1 MLLVKATGST
11 VQQYPYSI
19 GLLRKENP
27 NTSFPKQVS
36 AEDMAS
42 FNVYPVTEVTPTV
55 SDTQKLVKVWTPTL
69 VGGDW
74 VLAHEA
80 VDLTSEDIAEATAVL
95 AANMREERN
104 KRLAGVTTSKADNEA
119 AFTAS
124 ELAKVA
130 AAAREK
136 RDGLLAATDF
146 YALSDVSMSEAM
158 TTYRSDL
165 RAVPA
170 QSEFPTTISWPTA
183 P

>member
-1 MLLVKATGST
+1 MLLVKATNDT

-36 AEDMAS
+36 AADMAS
-42 FNVYPVTEVTPTV
+42 FNVYPVTETFPTV

-69 VGGDW
+69 VDGAW

-80 VDLTSEDIAEATAVL
+80 VDLTSDDIAEATAVL
-95 AANMREERN
+95 AAN
-104 KRLAGVTTSKADNEA
+104 
-119 AFTAS
+119 
-124 ELAKVA
+124 
-130 AAAREK
+130 AREQ
-136 RDGLLAATDF
+136 RDALLAATDF
-146 YALSDVSMSEAM
+146 YALSDVVMTSEM

-170 QSEFPTTISWPTA
+170 QSEFPTTINWPTA

>member
-1 MLLVKATGST
+1 MLLIKATGST

-36 AEDMAS
+36 AADMAS

-69 VGGDW
+69 VSGEW

-80 VDLTSEDIAEATAVL
+80 VDLTSDDIAEATAVL
-95 AANMREERN
+95 AANAREERD
-104 KRLAGVTTSKADNEA
+104 A
-119 AFTAS
+119 
-124 ELAKVA
+124 
-130 AAAREK
+130 
-136 RDGLLAATDF
+136 LLAATDF
-146 YALSDVSMSEAM
+146 YALSDVVMTSDM

-170 QSEFPTTISWPTA
+170 LSGFPSDFTWPTA

>member
-1 MLLVKATGST
+1 MLLIKATGST

-19 GLLRKENP
+19 GLLRKDNP

-36 AEDMAS
+36 AADMAS

-55 SDTQKLVKVWTPTL
+55 ADTQKLVKVWTPTL
-69 VGGDW
+69 VSGDW

-80 VDLTSEDIAEATAVL
+80 VDLTSDDIAEATAVL
-95 AANMREERN
+95 AANAREE
-104 KRLAGVTTSKADNEA
+104 
-119 AFTAS
+119 
-124 ELAKVA
+124 
-130 AAAREK
+130 

-146 YALSDVSMSEAM
+146 YALSDVVMTSEM

-165 RAVPA
+165 RSVPTL
-170 QSEFPTTISWPTA
+170 SGFPSDFEWPTA

>member
-1 MLLVKATGST
+1 MLLVKATNNT

-95 AANMREERN
+95 AAN
-104 KRLAGVTTSKADNEA
+104 
-119 AFTAS
+119 
-124 ELAKVA
+124 
-130 AAAREK
+130 AREQ
-136 RDGLLAATDF
+136 RDTLLAATDF
-146 YALSDVSMSEAM
+146 YALSDVVMSEAM

-165 RAVPA
+165 RAVPTLTG
-170 QSEFPTTISWPTA
+170 FPSDFTWPTA

>member
-1 MLLVKATGST
+1 MLLIKATGST
-11 VQQYPYSI
+11 VQQYPYSV

-80 VDLTSEDIAEATAVL
+80 VDLTSDDIAEATAVL
-95 AANMREERN
+95 AANAREERD
-104 KRLAGVTTSKADNEA
+104 A
-119 AFTAS
+119 
-124 ELAKVA
+124 
-130 AAAREK
+130 
-136 RDGLLAATDF
+136 LLAATDF

-170 QSEFPTTISWPTA
+170 QSEFPTTISWPTV

>member
-1 MLLVKATGST
+1 MLLVKATNNT
-11 VQQYPYSI
+11 VQQYPYSV

-36 AEDMAS
+36 ASDMAS

-55 SDTQKLVKVWTPTL
+55 LDTQKLVKVWTPTL

-80 VDLTSEDIAEATAVL
+80 VDLTSDDIAEATAVL
-95 AANMREERN
+95 AANAREERD
-104 KRLAGVTTSKADNEA
+104 A
-119 AFTAS
+119 
-124 ELAKVA
+124 
-130 AAAREK
+130 
-136 RDGLLAATDF
+136 LLAATDF

-170 QSEFPTTISWPTA
+170 QSEFPTTITWPTA

>member
-1 MLLVKATGST
+1 MLLVKATNDT
-11 VQQYPYSI
+11 VQQYPYSV

-104 KRLAGVTTSKADNEA
+104 KRLA
-119 AFTAS
+119 
-124 ELAKVA
+124 
-130 AAAREK
+130 
-136 RDGLLAATDF
+136 ATDWTSS
-146 YALSDVSMSEAM
+146 SDVTMSAEM
-158 TTYRSDL
+158 RTYRASL
-165 RAVPA
+165 RDVPA
-170 QSEFPTTISWPTA
+170 QENFPTVTWPTEVTV
-183 P
+183 